1 MSSSLE
7 QSSPFAL
14 PRTGIDTRAC
24 CKCLAARI
32 TESARGLP
40 PYKVSKK
47 MIRPPPLCVHG
58 IVHKTRL
65 IINSQCD
72 SCRVIL
78 AIVKVRLHPIRVI
91 LICRIWSIVKYHGA
105 LLHRLSINQTA
116 LCYAFS
122 HDGLNYG
129 YPGRHSILCNW
140 QLFFSNIQ
148 MIK

>member
-1 MSSSLE
+1 LSSSPE

-14 PRTGIDTRAC
+14 LRTGIDTRAC
-24 CKCLAARI
+24 GKCLAARVA
-32 TESARGLP
+32 ESARGLP

-78 AIVKVRLHPIRVI
+78 VIVKVRLHPIRVI
-91 LICRIWSIVKYHGA
+91 LICRIWCIVKSYDA
-105 LLHRLSINQTA
+105 LLQSIDKSERSSRF
-116 LCYAFS
+116 AFS
-122 HDGLNYG
+122 YDDLNYE
-129 YPGRHSILCNW
+129 YRDRRHILCNW
-140 QLFFSNIQ
+140 QSLLLNIL
-148 MIK
+148 